1 MNAWLAPEAAD
12 LVWFRGTDAL
22 RFLDDLLSQ
31 NLAGM
36 APGEVG
42 RSLLLSPRGKLNH
55 MLWVLRGEE
64 ELGLVTDP
72 GRGEDLAT
80 TLGRYRIRV
89 DVDVEPSAEPT
100 WVVMEPDEGP
110 GPGTW
115 LRSGS
120 GVEADLSWP
129 GVRRV
134 LMVGP
139 RPELGEGSMEQYEA
153 LRIAAGEPRWGVDVD
168 EGTIPQEAGLEEV
181 AVDFTKGCYLGQE
194 PVARIDSRG
203 HVNRLLRI
211 LEFGDGAPEPGTAI
225 VAGDREVGA
234 LTSVAGNLG
243 LAMVRREVAAGDEVS
258 VGGARALVRPIPSK
272 AQTQFTGS

>member
-31 NLAGM
+31 DLAGM

-89 DVDVEPSAEPT
+89 DVDVEPSSEPA
-100 WVVMEPDEGP
+100 WVVMESDEGP
-110 GPGTW
+110 DPGSW
-115 LRSGS
+115 FRRGS
-120 GVEADLSWP
+120 GLESDISWP
-129 GVRRV
+129 GVRRTLV
-134 LMVGP
+134 IGP
-139 RPELGEGSMEQYEA
+139 RPGVGEGSMDQYEA

-194 PVARIDSRG
+194 LVARIDSRG

-211 LEFGDGAPEPGTAI
+211 LEFPGGVPAAGSPI
-225 VAGDREVGA
+225 VAVNREVGT
-234 LTSVAGNLG
+234 LTSVAGHLG
-243 LAMVRREVAAGDEVS
+243 LAMVRREVGEGDEVT
-258 VGGARALVRPIPSK
+258 V
-272 AQTQFTGS
+272 

>member
-31 NLAGM
+31 DLAGM

-89 DVDVEPSAEPT
+89 DVDVEPSSEPA
-100 WVVMEPDEGP
+100 WVVMESDEGP
-110 GPGTW
+110 DPGSW
-115 LRSGS
+115 LRRGS
-120 GVEADLSWP
+120 GLESDISWP
-129 GVRRV
+129 GVRRTLV
-134 LMVGP
+134 IGP
-139 RPELGEGSMEQYEA
+139 RPGVGEGSMDQYEA

-194 PVARIDSRG
+194 LVARIDSRG

-211 LEFGDGAPEPGTAI
+211 LEFPGGVPAAGSPI
-225 VAGDREVGA
+225 VAVDREVGT
-234 LTSVAGNLG
+234 LTSVAGHLG
-243 LAMVRREVAAGDEVS
+243 LAMVRREVGEGDEVT
-258 VGGARALVRPIPSK
+258 VGDSRAVVRPIPSK
-272 AQTQFTGS
+272 AQTRFTGS

>member
-12 LVWFRGTDAL
+12 LVWFRGSDAL

-31 NLAGM
+31 DLAGM

-100 WVVMEPDEGP
+100 WVVIEPDEGP

-120 GVEADLSWP
+120 GVEADISWP
-129 GVRRV
+129 GVRRTLV
-134 LMVGP
+134 IGP
-139 RPELGEGSMEQYEA
+139 RPGVEEGSMEQYET

-194 PVARIDSRG
+194 LVARIDSRG

-211 LEFGDGAPEPGTAI
+211 LEFPETIPERGSPITS
-225 VAGDREVGA
+225 GDREVGA

-243 LAMVRREVAAGDEVS
+243 LAMVRREVAVGDEVS
-258 VGGARALVRPIPSK
+258 VGGARGLVRPIPSK